1 MYYHL
6 TQTKNAF
13 TDEEQN
19 VREVGEARKADLV
32 GTHSYERSCQR
43 EGKTLLGQGG
53 EHMIIGKDPGKSTG
67 FERP

>member
-43 EGKTLLGQGG
+43 EGKTLLGGG
-53 EHMIIGKDPGKSTG
+53 GST
-67 FERP
+67 